1 MAGRMQTLNMPRIVP
16 TRLRKA
22 RTRASLTQTA
32 LAKRVGTASTQISM
46 LESGNST
53 ASLRNAARIAE
64 ALNVSTDYLVGRA
77 DDPRRT
83 ADLIHELQLAEQRN
97 GRHTTATAP
106 DEEQVKDDI
115 AILEVDTAA
124 GAGALVGCE
133 HVVGYRKFPRAW
145 LQEQNLSAD
154 RCRLIRV
161 AGNSMEPTL
170 ADKASILVDLAR
182 SERRDGKV
190 VVIRIG
196 EELVVKRTINA
207 GEAGWILVSD
217 NADKTTWPNR
227 PWPDNGAVVGEVRW
241 TERTLT

>member
-1 MAGRMQTLNMPRIVP
+1 MQTQNMPRIVP

-77 DDPRRT
+77 NDPRRT
-83 ADLIHELQLAEQRN
+83 ADLIHELQLAEQRH
-97 GRHTTATAP
+97 GRHKTTP
-106 DEEQVKDDI
+106 KDEHVEDDI

-196 EELVVKRTINA
+196 EELVVKRTIND
-207 GEAGWILVSD
+207 GEAGWMLVSD

-227 PWPDNGAVVGEVRW
+227 PWPNNAAVVGEVRW

>member
-1 MAGRMQTLNMPRIVP
+1 MAGTQRRRRP
-16 TRLRKA
+16 TK
-22 RTRASLTQTA
+22 S
-32 LAKRVGTASTQISM
+32 RV
-46 LESGNST
+46 E
-53 ASLRNAARIAE
+53 
-64 ALNVSTDYLVGRA
+64 
-77 DDPRRT
+77 
-83 ADLIHELQLAEQRN
+83 
-97 GRHTTATAP
+97 
-106 DEEQVKDDI
+106 DDI

-124 GAGALVGCE
+124 GAGTLVGCE

-196 EELVVKRTINA
+196 EELVVKRTIND
-207 GEAGWILVSD
+207 GEAGWMLVSD

-227 PWPDNGAVVGEVRW
+227 PWPHNAAVVGEVRW

>member
-1 MAGRMQTLNMPRIVP
+1 MQTLNMPRIVP

-83 ADLIHELQLAEQRN
+83 ADLIHELQLAEQRH
-97 GRHTTATAP
+97 GGHKTAP
-106 DEEQVKDDI
+106 EDEQVEDDI

-124 GAGALVGCE
+124 GAGALVGSE

-145 LQEQNLSAD
+145 LQEQNLNAD

-161 AGNSMEPTL
+161 AGDSMEPTL

-182 SERRDGKV
+182 NERRDGKV

-196 EELVVKRTINA
+196 EELVVKRTIDN
-207 GEAGWILVSD
+207 GEAGWMLVSD
-217 NADKTTWPNR
+217 NANKTTWPNR
-227 PWPDNGAVVGEVRW
+227 PWPDNAAVVGEVRW